1 MSANPELSGASARGT
16 RLRLMREHRAT
27 HGCLKRNEGSA
38 YNEPMPTPPSTLWP
52 IEALLSVP
60 KLLRDPQAFYEAV
73 QADNDV
79 PNRAAQLMF
88 SSVCFLFVY
97 GFVTGLAH
105 SPLQGLYAGIKMPML
120 FLMTMAFCLPALYFF
135 SLAVLG
141 TRLTFWQAVTVVLG
155 GIGVTA
161 FLLFGLAPV
170 TLFFVLTSRDW
181 AFFQLLAVVFVAIS
195 GYVGLYFLWGGMALV
210 DETRDRSTRRLANW
224 ILRAWTVLYGFV
236 GSQMAWRLSPFI
248 GELDQP
254 VVWILPSHDNFYVDV
269 LHALQSVLG
278 TGDSLLIAVPAVV
291 ALLATAFVAILALN
305 GAKTPTARST
315 PVHEAN
321 APLRP

>member
-1 MSANPELSGASARGT
+1 MT
-16 RLRLMREHRAT
+16 
-27 HGCLKRNEGSA
+27 
-38 YNEPMPTPPSTLWP
+38 YNRPMTTFKPFSWLIDAW
-52 IEALLSVP
+52 LSVP
-60 KLLRDPQAFYEAV
+60 RLLRDPQAFYDAV
-73 QADNDV
+73 QADVDV
-79 PNRAAQLMF
+79 PGKAARLAF
-88 SSVCFLFVY
+88 SAVSFLFVY

-105 SPLQGLYAGIKMPML
+105 SPLQALYAAIKMPML
-120 FLMTMAFCLPALYFF
+120 FLTTMAFCLPALYFF

-155 GIGVTA
+155 GIGVAA

-210 DETRDRSTRRLANW
+210 DDTRDRATRRLANW

-254 VVWILPSHDNFYVDV
+254 AVWIQPSHDNFYVDV

-278 TGDSLLIAVPAVV
+278 TADSVLVATAGAAGLAVV
-291 ALLATAFVAILALN
+291 IVAILALN
-305 GAKTPTARST
+305 GARSALPHSAARAEATQTP
-315 PVHEAN
+315 
-321 APLRP
+321 

>member
-1 MSANPELSGASARGT
+1 MPYNRRMS
-16 RLRLMREHRAT
+16 
-27 HGCLKRNEGSA
+27 
-38 YNEPMPTPPSTLWP
+38 TPKPFSWLL
-52 IEALLSVP
+52 EAWLSVP
-60 KLLRDPQAFYEAV
+60 RLLRDPQAFYDDV
-73 QADNDV
+73 QADVNV
-79 PNRAAQLMF
+79 PGKAARLAF
-88 SSVCFLFVY
+88 SAVCFLFVY

-105 SPLQGLYAGIKMPML
+105 SPLQALYAGIKMPML
-120 FLMTMAFCLPALYFF
+120 FLTTMAFCLPALYFF

-155 GIGVTA
+155 GIGVA
-161 FLLFGLAPV
+161 SFLLLGLAPV

-210 DETRDRSTRRLANW
+210 DDTRDRATRRLANW

-254 VVWILPSHDNFYVDV
+254 AVWIQPSHDNFYVDV

-278 TGDSLLIAVPAVV
+278 TGDSVLIATAGAAGLAVV
-291 ALLATAFVAILALN
+291 IVAVLALN
-305 GAKTPTARST
+305 GSKAAPPRATAQAEATPA
-315 PVHEAN
+315 
-321 APLRP
+321 L